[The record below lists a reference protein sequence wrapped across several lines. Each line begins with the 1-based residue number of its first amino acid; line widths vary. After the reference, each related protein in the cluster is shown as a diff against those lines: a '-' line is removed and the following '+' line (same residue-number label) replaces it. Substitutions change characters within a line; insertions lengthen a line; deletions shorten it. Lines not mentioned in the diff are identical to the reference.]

1 MALVIDFCHMIYC
14 VVNATR
20 VVQRT
25 KCKLYSSNC
34 GLCHETGDFCL
45 TNSLAARWIVSLW
58 RSFTLI
64 YPDLHSRTRWWFS
77 WISSNFTNTDQTPDL
92 GNFEDILKLGCNFVY
107 SNSDPFF
114 PLSGC
119 VSCVMVL
126 SPALAACNENL
137 HSPLPANFCPWQ
149 PRLSVIFIYRTGS
162 QKAIGSWRNPSRGK
176 KSAAR

>member
-1 MALVIDFCHMIYC
+1 MPHVFPNANNANCILPIADCATKRVIFASPTHSRHDG
-14 VVNATR
+14 
-20 VVQRT
+20 
-25 KCKLYSSNC
+25 SSHC
-34 GLCHETGDFCL
+34 EGF
-45 TNSLAARWIVSLW
+45 SLW
-58 RSFTLI
+58 YILI
-64 YPDLHSRTRWWFS
+64 FIPDQVGDSVES
-77 WISSNFTNTDQTPDL
+77 VQISQTPDL
-92 GNFEDILKLGCNFVY
+92 GNFEDISKLGCNFVY

-149 PRLSVIFIYRTGS
+149 PRLSVIFLLLLICMMRTGS

-176 KSAAR
+176 NLRPDN